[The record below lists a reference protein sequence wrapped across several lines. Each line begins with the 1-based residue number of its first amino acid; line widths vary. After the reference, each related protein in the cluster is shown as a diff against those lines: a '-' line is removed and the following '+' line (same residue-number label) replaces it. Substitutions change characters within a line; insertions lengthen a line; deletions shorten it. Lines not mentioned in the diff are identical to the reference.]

1 MARPKLWKYKNHS
14 LAQLIEIKEQLYQES
29 NEWAEKVKRDYYKR
43 RNSGKIEPNKK
54 KMRWSHGNKDT

>member
-29 NEWAEKVKRDYYKR
+29 KEWAEKVKKDYYKR
-43 RNSGKIEPNKK
+43 RNSGRIEPNKK
-54 KMRWSHGNKDT
+54 KMR

>member
-29 NEWAEKVKRDYYKR
+29 KEWAEKVKKDYYKR
-43 RNSGKIEPNKK
+43 WNSGRIETNKK

>member
-29 NEWAEKVKRDYYKR
+29 KEWAEKVKKDYYKR
-43 RNSGKIEPNKK
+43 RNSGRIEPNKK
-54 KMRWSHGNKDT
+54 KMRWNHGNKDT

>member
-1 MARPKLWKYKNHS
+1 MARPKLWKYKKHS

-29 NEWAEKVKRDYYKR
+29 KEWAEKVKKDYYKR

>member
-29 NEWAEKVKRDYYKR
+29 KEWSEKVMKDYYKR
-43 RNSGKIEPNKK
+43 RNSGKIEPRRK
-54 KMRWSHGNKDT
+54 W